1 MTCDVMIGAYGSPM
15 RADRLISIVLLLQAN
30 GRMTAETLASRLEVS
45 QRTILRDMDALSSA
59 GVPVVAERGTGGGW
73 RLIDGYETKLTGLT
87 PAEIRSL
94 FLARPPALLA
104 ELGLKEAADAAW
116 LKLRAALPVGVR
128 EQAEFVR
135 ERLLI
140 DSRSWRDSTESLTSL
155 PVILE
160 SLWSGRRLRFLYEK
174 ADGEASERQV
184 DPLGV
189 VARANRWYL
198 VASKGD
204 EQRTYRVSRIRSAE
218 ILPEHAN
225 RPEDFDLSAYW
236 ETSTNRFR
244 EHLPRYEAT
253 FLVTHDILPWVCYR
267 SWRVLERVQDGER
280 FRVSMRFDVPEEARQ
295 FALSFGA
302 ALEVLEPPELRDYV
316 IATAQ
321 AVVDA
326 YAKPPAG
333 RRTAPREE
341 VTAVS
346 AVPATSAREIA
357 PRGP

>member
-1 MTCDVMIGAYGSPM
+1 M

-30 GRMTAETLASRLEVS
+30 RRMTAETLATRLEVS

-59 GVPVVAERGTGGGW
+59 GVPVVAERGAGGGW

-104 ELGLKEAADAAW
+104 ELGIKEAADAAW

-128 EQAEFVR
+128 EQAELVR
-135 ERLLI
+135 QRLLI
-140 DSRSWRDSTESLTSL
+140 DSRNWRDSTESLTSL

-160 SLWSGRRLRFLYEK
+160 SLWSGQRLKFLYEK

-198 VASKGD
+198 VAAKGE

-218 ILPEHAN
+218 IMPEQGN
-225 RPEDFDLSAYW
+225 RPKDFDLSAYW
-236 ETSTNRFR
+236 EASTNRFR
-244 EHLPRYEAT
+244 EHLPRYEAA
-253 FLVTHDILPWVCYR
+253 FLVTHAILPWVCYR

-280 FRVSMRFDVPEEARQ
+280 FRVSMRFDAPEEARQ
-295 FALSFGA
+295 FALAYGTE
-302 ALEVLEPPELRDYV
+302 LEVLEPQELRDYV
-316 IATAQ
+316 IATAR
-321 AVVDA
+321 AVVAA
-326 YAKPPAG
+326 YSRPPAASA
-333 RRTAPREE
+333 TAPREG
-341 VTAVS
+341 VIAPS
-346 AVPATSAREIA
+346 AALATSTPGSA

>member
-1 MTCDVMIGAYGSPM
+1 MIVGYRNDTM

-45 QRTILRDMDALSSA
+45 QRTILRDMDALSTA

-140 DSRSWRDSTESLTSL
+140 DSRNWRDAGEPLTSL
-155 PVILE
+155 PALLE
-160 SLWSGRRLRFLYEK
+160 ALWSGRRLRFLYERS
-174 ADGEASERQV
+174 DGESSEREV
-184 DPLGV
+184 EPLGL

-198 VASKGD
+198 VATRGD

-218 ILPEHAN
+218 ILAERCN
-225 RPEDFDLSAYW
+225 RPMDFDLAAYW
-236 ETSTNRFR
+236 EASTNRFR
-244 EHLPRYEAT
+244 EHLPRYDAT
-253 FLVTHDILPWVCYR
+253 FIVTHALLPWVCYR
-267 SWRVLERVQDGER
+267 RYRLLEQAPAGDRY
-280 FRVSMRFDVPEEARQ
+280 RVSLRFDAPEEARQ
-295 FALSFGA
+295 FALAGGA
-302 ALEVLEPPELRDYV
+302 DLEVVAPQELREDV
-316 IATAQ
+316 IATAR
-321 AVVDA
+321 AVVAA
-326 YAKPPAG
+326 YAGAS
-333 RRTAPREE
+333 APSLRE
-341 VTAVS
+341 TLNCSS
-346 AVPATSAREIA
+346 AAPATSALGTGR
-357 PRGP
+357 PGL

>member
-1 MTCDVMIGAYGSPM
+1 M
-15 RADRLISIVLLLQAN
+15 RADRLISIVLLLQSN

-116 LKLRAALPVGVR
+116 MKLRAALPVGVR

-140 DSRSWRDSTESLTSL
+140 DSRNWRDPAESLTSL

-160 SLWSGRRLRFLYEK
+160 SLWSGQRLKFVYEK
-174 ADGEASERQV
+174 ADGESSERDV
-184 DPLGV
+184 DPLGL

-204 EQRTYRVSRIRSAE
+204 DHRTYRVSRIRSPE
-218 ILPEHAN
+218 ILAESAK
-225 RPEDFDLSAYW
+225 RPSKFDLAAYW
-236 ETSTNRFR
+236 EASTNRFR
-244 EHLPRYEAT
+244 EHLPRYHAT
-253 FLVTHDILPWVCYR
+253 FLVTHQALPWVCYR
-267 SWRVLERVQDGER
+267 PWRVLEQAPAGER
-280 FRVSMRFDVPEEARQ
+280 VRVSLRFDAPEEAQQ
-295 FALSFGA
+295 FALGLGA
-302 ALEVLEPPELRDYV
+302 EIEVVEPQELREYV
-316 IATAQ
+316 LATA
-321 AVVDA
+321 
-326 YAKPPAG
+326 
-333 RRTAPREE
+333 
-341 VTAVS
+341 S
-346 AVPATSAREIA
+346 AVLAAYSGSPQPAERAEVVNCSLASLVTSRRGTG
-357 PRGP
+357 PRGL

>member
-1 MTCDVMIGAYGSPM
+1 M

-30 GRMTAETLASRLEVS
+30 GRMTAETLAARLEVS
-45 QRTILRDMDALSSA
+45 QRTILRDMDALSTA

-135 ERLLI
+135 QRLLV
-140 DSRSWRDSTESLTSL
+140 DSRGWRDAAEPLTNL

-160 SLWSGRRLRFLYEK
+160 ALWSGRRLKFMYEK
-174 ADGEASERQV
+174 SDGEAGEREV

-198 VASKGD
+198 VATRGD
-204 EQRTYRVSRIRSAE
+204 EQRTYRVSRIRAAE
-218 ILPEHAN
+218 ISVERCS
-225 RPEDFDLSAYW
+225 RPKDFDLAAYW
-236 ETSTNRFR
+236 ETSTTRFR
-244 EHLPRYEAT
+244 EHLPRYDAT
-253 FLVTHDILPWVCYR
+253 FLVTHAILPWVCYR
-267 SWRVLERVQDGER
+267 SSRLIAKTPVGDLVRVTL
-280 FRVSMRFDVPEEARQ
+280 RFDAPEEARQ
-295 FALSFGA
+295 FALAGGA
-302 ALEVLEPPELRDYV
+302 ELEVVAPQELREQV
-316 IATAQ
+316 IATAR
-321 AVVDA
+321 AIVAA
-326 YAKPPAG
+326 YAGAPLPAS
-333 RRTAPREE
+333 
-341 VTAVS
+341 AVS
-346 AVPATSAREIA
+346 PCLAVPATSAPGTG
-357 PRGP
+357 PRGR

>member
-1 MTCDVMIGAYGSPM
+1 M

-45 QRTILRDMDALSSA
+45 QRTILRDMDALSGA

-140 DSRSWRDSTESLTSL
+140 DSRNWRDSGESLTSL
-155 PVILE
+155 PVLLE
-160 SLWSGRRLRFLYEK
+160 ALWSGRRLKFVYEK
-174 ADGEASERQV
+174 ADGSTSEREL
-184 DPLGV
+184 DPLGL

-198 VASKGD
+198 VAGKGD
-204 EQRTYRVSRIRSAE
+204 EPRTYRVSRIRSPE
-218 ILPEHAN
+218 ILAERAE
-225 RPEDFDLSAYW
+225 RPAGFDLAAHW
-236 ETSTNRFR
+236 EASTNRFR
-244 EHLPRYEAT
+244 EHLPKYTAT
-253 FLVTHDILPWVCYR
+253 FLVTEHVMPWACYR
-267 SWRVLERVQDGER
+267 PWRVLEQARAGDR
-280 FRVSMRFDVPEEARQ
+280 YRVSLRFDAPEEARQ
-295 FALSFGA
+295 FALGFGA
-302 ALEVLEPPELRDYV
+302 ELEVVEPQELREYV
-316 IATAQ
+316 IATAR
-321 AVVDA
+321 AVVA
-326 YAKPPAG
+326 GYAGSAPTRPAG
-333 RRTAPREE
+333 DAISCSLTAL
-341 VTAVS
+341 
-346 AVPATSAREIA
+346 ATSARGTG
-357 PRGP
+357 PRDP

>member
-1 MTCDVMIGAYGSPM
+1 M

-135 ERLLI
+135 QRLLI
-140 DSRSWRDSTESLTSL
+140 DSRNWRDSNESLTCL
-155 PVILE
+155 PVLLE
-160 SLWSGRRLRFLYEK
+160 ALWTGQRLKFLYEK
-174 ADGEASERQV
+174 ADGETSEREV
-184 DPLGV
+184 DPFGL

-198 VASKGD
+198 VAAKGAD
-204 EQRTYRVSRIRSAE
+204 EPRTYRVSRISSAQ
-218 ILPEHAN
+218 ILPDRAS
-225 RPEDFDLSAYW
+225 RPENFDLAAYW
-236 ETSTNRFR
+236 EASTNRFR
-244 EHLPRYEAT
+244 EHLPRYDAT
-253 FLVTHDILPWVCYR
+253 FLVTEHILPWICYR
-267 SWRVLERVQDGER
+267 PWRVLEQTPVGNHRYRVAL
-280 FRVSMRFDVPEEARQ
+280 RFDAPEEARQ
-295 FALSFGA
+295 CALAHGA
-302 ALEVLEPPELRDYV
+302 ELEVLEPQELREYV

-321 AVVDA
+321 AVLAA
-326 YAKPPAG
+326 YAGAAPA
-333 RRTAPREE
+333 RAPLE
-341 VTAVS
+341 AVS
-346 AVPATSAREIA
+346 CSVVAPVPSRPASG
-357 PRGP
+357 PRGL

>member
-1 MTCDVMIGAYGSPM
+1 M

-94 FLARPPALLA
+94 FLARPPTLLA
-104 ELGLKEAADAAW
+104 ELGIKEAADAAW

-135 ERLLI
+135 QRLLI
-140 DSRSWRDSTESLTSL
+140 DSRNWRDAGESLTSL

-160 SLWSGRRLRFLYEK
+160 SLWSGQRLKFVYEK
-174 ADGEASERQV
+174 ADGEASDREV
-184 DPLGV
+184 DPLGL

-198 VASKGD
+198 VASRGE
-204 EQRTYRVSRIRSAE
+204 EQRTYRVSRIRSAQ
-218 ILPEHAN
+218 LVPDRCN
-225 RPEDFDLSAYW
+225 RPVEFDLAAYW
-236 ETSTNRFR
+236 EASTNRFR
-244 EHLPRYEAT
+244 DHLPRYDAT
-253 FLVTHDILPWVCYR
+253 FLVTQHILPWVCYR
-267 SWRVLERVQDGER
+267 SWRLIEQRPVGER
-280 FRVSMRFDVPEEARQ
+280 FRVSLRFDAPEEARQ
-295 FALSFGA
+295 FALGFGA
-302 ALEVLEPPELRDYV
+302 ELEVLEPKELRDHV
-316 IATAQ
+316 IATAR
-321 AVVDA
+321 AVVAA
-326 YAKPPAG
+326 YSDPAVV
-333 RRTAPREE
+333 RPTFD
-341 VTAVS
+341 VVS
-346 AVPATSAREIA
+346 RSSIVPETSTLETG